1 MCNFHLEKIWIFAL
15 EICMIKIKNICEFLA
30 LIQTHKSSGISSC
43 HFDVDRN
50 SANFELKFRFYLCF
64 WQKVFV
70 HICRLQTTLPQ
81 ANKVPYNFLW
91 KEGIEKKFSRIFSI
105 ANKFASLF
113 FPNFLTFPFINL
125 KSGQFFQR
133 AILIQHTDVDIL
145 FRRI

>member
-1 MCNFHLEKIWIFAL
+1 M
-15 EICMIKIKNICEFLA
+15 KIKNICEFLA

-43 HFDVDRN
+43 HFDDDRN

-91 KEGIEKKFSRIFSI
+91 KEGIEKNSHGSFQSQTSLQVFFPKLFDIYLYKLEKWTIFSSTNVLYVQLTKSRLEWI
-105 ANKFASLF
+105 QSLAS
-113 FPNFLTFPFINL
+113 IY
-125 KSGQFFQR
+125 
-133 AILIQHTDVDIL
+133 ADI
-145 FRRI
+145 